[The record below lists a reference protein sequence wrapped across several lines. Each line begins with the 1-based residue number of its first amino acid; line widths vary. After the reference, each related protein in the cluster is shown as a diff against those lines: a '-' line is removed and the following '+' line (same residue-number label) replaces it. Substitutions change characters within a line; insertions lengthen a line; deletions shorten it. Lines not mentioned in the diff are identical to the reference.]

1 MRRRLIVV
9 EQARG
14 SQQHRAL
21 ANRSDV
27 FGLLALPDQKIEIS
41 VPRGFARQPRK
52 HIRVAAGYPQDVIGP
67 RIRESFLELRSKNPC
82 GT

>member
-1 MRRRLIVV
+1 MRRRLIAV

-41 VPRGFARQPRK
+41 VTRIARQPRK

-67 RIRESFLELRSKNPC
+67 RIRECF
-82 GT
+82 

>member
-41 VPRGFARQPRK
+41 VTRICPSAAQVHPGRRWVPTGRHRPPHPRK
-52 HIRVAAGYPQDVIGP
+52 FFRT
-67 RIRESFLELRSKNPC
+67 SK
-82 GT
+82 